1 MEIEI
6 DPPFELNIGVVPDHM
21 SIGERLAYVVR
32 YIHDAYIAAFGDSEQ
47 TSRKA
52 KRAAF
57 EYIERQ
63 YRFSPSKIRLYLNV
77 HARFYYNFLAC
88 EHLRLTDMQLLLG
101 QDISDDIVSAVI
113 DMRQAN
119 PFMSTREVKNAIAA
133 LRRGERPEGH
143 LPD

>member
-1 MEIEI
+1 
-6 DPPFELNIGVVPDHM
+6 M
-21 SIGERLAYVVR
+21 STGKALADIMR
-32 YIHDAYIAAFGDSEQ
+32 YIHDAYVAQRGDSEQ

-52 KRAAF
+52 KRDAF

-63 YRFSPSKIRLYLNV
+63 YRFSPSKIRLYLNI
-77 HARFYYNFLAC
+77 HARFYTDFLAY

-101 QDISDDIVSAVI
+101 QDIGDDIVSAVI

-119 PFMSTREVKNAIAA
+119 PCMSTREVKDAIAK
-133 LRRGERPEGH
+133 LRRGERPERH